1 MNNKSNNQTNN
12 IIKKYIKLPK
22 DKYVFYDEYLPA
34 DLKLA
39 FKKPIGLYD
48 PFGENINPLTGEHYQ
63 NVWADKDVSFNSG
76 NAMGKK
82 VPTTYLNWSY
92 IWTNLPLFSMVGDII
107 KSIRENN
114 ITVIRAGTGVGKSFL
129 AGRVC
134 AQAFNF
140 QKKIIMTLPKK
151 IIARDTALTTSKTC
165 DVRIGEEV
173 GYYFKGDKEM
183 DKNGKET
190 KIIFTTT
197 GSLIRTLTGDDPYLE
212 KYDCVIIDEAH
223 ERTVQTD
230 EIILFLKKALEKR
243 TDLKV
248 VFISATLNIEEFR
261 NYYKGYSFNVVDMG
275 EGTSFEIKDY
285 YEKEKPLDW
294 QKLAS
299 EKIMDILKSGKEG
312 DILVFIKSK
321 SDGNKMRSIIEP
333 LIKKLNNKENPFITV
348 LAAGITQDEQEYAIS
363 EFAYKNHPD
372 SDMSNPY
379 TRKIVFA
386 TNVAESSLTVKGASF
401 VIDCGLALEDFYEPL
416 KNTSALLEKFVSKSA
431 IKQRRGRVGRTKPG
445 ECYHLYSE
453 KELAGFTD
461 YPIPSIQKSDLT
473 MDILDIMKM
482 EKIIKTNNSKS
493 LQTNNSI
500 SIKTTKTMKTTKSK
514 KANNLESVQEGGIN
528 KNEASKNVAPT
539 NVANKKSIPY
549 VKNFGEAKQLL
560 NDMISPPEKKF
571 VDSAQ
576 LNLYSMGAIT
586 TLDDTATLTEFGRG
600 IAKFSGLPIHLARAV
615 IASYYYSSRGA
626 NHRVYYKDYIIPIVV
641 IVGLLQGRIE
651 NLYGDFRP
659 RSKLSNADYKRE
671 LAIHQKKQHQF
682 DSKYG
687 DFLTIHNVY
696 QEFRKFMKLPKSI
709 SPNIEKSQNIA
720 QGGGKNN
727 NNNSNNNIANSPSIQ
742 VSQLTHKTMQDARDW
757 CNQNGID
764 ARVFVN
770 MRDKKN
776 WDKVGSESFKIARKL
791 MDIVQPA
798 DLRLKKF
805 KEYKEHGG
813 NSTKIRLKNE
823 IVTNRVENR
832 TVDPEDIISI
842 DAMEEDESDIVIP
855 AQGGAIQ
862 FGGYNRSA
870 FELNFFPDIK
880 VFPKEDENILMILGH
895 GLFINIAKHIN
906 GMKYKTCY
914 PFEKTYCVPD
924 RYTTVSLAQKP
935 AFLIYYELFMMRE
948 GQKELKLNF
957 ISRLPTGV
965 TDEIKRLYK
974 QHIEDCY
981 KKDTHNKNAHTHEYS
996 GKKGHK
1002 GQKHDGKRKQD
1013 KGQKG
1018 QKRKFDRK

>member
-1 MNNKSNNQTNN
+1 MSNNSTNIKNNQKNNNTNNTNN
-12 IIKKYIKLPK
+12 IIKGYIKLPK
-22 DKYVFYDEYLPA
+22 DKYVFYDEYLPV
-34 DLKLA
+34 DLKSA

-48 PFGENINPLTGEHYQ
+48 PFGENINPLTGEPYQ
-63 NVWADKDVSFNSG
+63 NVWANEYVPYNNG
-76 NAMGKK
+76 NAMDKK
-82 VPTTYLNWSY
+82 VPITYINWAY
-92 IWTNLPLFSMVGDII
+92 IWSNLPLFSIIGDII

-114 ITVIRAGTGVGKSFL
+114 ITVIKAGTGVGKSFL

-134 AQAFNF
+134 SQAFNF

-151 IIARDTALTTSKTC
+151 LLARATAITTAKAC
-165 DVRIGEEV
+165 DVRLGEEV

-183 DKNGKET
+183 DKGGKET

-197 GSLIRTLTGDDPYLE
+197 GSLIRKLTGDDPYLE
-212 KYDCVIIDEAH
+212 EYDCVIVDEAH

-243 TDLKV
+243 PTLKV
-248 VFISATLNIEEFR
+248 VFISATLNVEEFKR
-261 NYYKGYSFNVVDMG
+261 YYNGNTFNVVDMG
-275 EGTSFEIKDY
+275 EGTSYEIKDY
-285 YEKEKPLDW
+285 YESHKPSDW
-294 QKLAS
+294 QKTAS
-299 EKIMDILKSGKEG
+299 EKIMDILKSGKKG

-333 LIKKLNNKENPFITV
+333 LIKKLNNKENPFITT
-348 LAAGITQDEQEYAIS
+348 LAAGVTKDEEDYAKE
-363 EFAYKNHPD
+363 EFKYKNHPD
-372 SDMSNPY
+372 YDINNPF

-386 TNVAESSLTVKGASF
+386 TNVAESSLTVKGAVF

-453 KELAGFTD
+453 KELAAFND

-482 EKIIKTNNSKS
+482 EKIIKENSLKSNS
-493 LQTNNSI
+493 LQPT
-500 SIKTTKTMKTTKSK
+500 
-514 KANNLESVQEGGIN
+514 QGGGIN

-539 NVANKKSIPY
+539 NVTNKKSIPY
-549 VKNFGEAKQLL
+549 VKNFGEVKQLL

-586 TLDDTATLTEFGRG
+586 TLDDTATLTPFGRG
-600 IAKFSGLPIHLARAV
+600 IAKFSGIPIHLARAV

-671 LAIHQKKQHQF
+671 LAVHEKKQHQF

-687 DFLTIHNVY
+687 DFLTVHNVY

-709 SPNIEKSQNIA
+709 SPNIEKTQNNIHLT

-727 NNNSNNNIANSPSIQ
+727 NNNSNNNIINSPSIH
-742 VSQLTHKTMQDARDW
+742 VSQLTRKTATDGINW
-757 CNQNGID
+757 CIQNGINP
-764 ARVFVN
+764 RIFIN
-770 MRDKKN
+770 KRNSN
-776 WDKVGSESFKIARKL
+776 WDVIGNESFKIARKL

-813 NSTKIRLKNE
+813 NSTKVGLKNE
-823 IVTNRVENR
+823 IVANRVENR
-832 TVDPEDIISI
+832 TVDPEDIISL
-842 DAMEEDESDIVIP
+842 DAIEENESNIVIP

-870 FELNFFPDIK
+870 FEMNFFPDIK
-880 VFPKEDENILMILGH
+880 VFPKEEDNILMILSH

-914 PFEKTYCVPD
+914 PLEKTYCVPD

-935 AFLIYYELFMMRE
+935 TFLIYYELFMMRE

-974 QHIEDCY
+974 QYIEDCY
-981 KKDTHNKNAHTHEYS
+981 KKDKNIPPSNDWHKKGKHDKKS
-996 GKKGHK
+996 KGKKGHK
-1002 GQKHDGKRKQD
+1002 GKKTYDRKQ
-1013 KGQKG
+1013 
-1018 QKRKFDRK
+1018 